1 MSLIEIKNVTK
12 KYGNKV
18 VLGPINLKIEKGTS
32 VAIFGANG
40 AGKSTLCEIIANTKK
55 QSSGEVEYGFEK
67 SQIPYKIGI
76 NFQSQVYP
84 NFINVK
90 ELINFYKTLYT
101 GILDKEYFE
110 IMIDKFKLKELY
122 KQKVNTLSGGQRQ
135 RVNLFVSLFNKSDI
149 YIGDEITT
157 GLDIESQLEM
167 INLLKQEIKDKGM
180 TLILVSHN
188 LNEIKELCERIIFI
202 DKGLIIEDTQID
214 KILENH
220 KTLLDY
226 YLVKISNNKKEGNNA

>member
-1 MSLIEIKNVTK
+1 
-12 KYGNKV
+12 
-18 VLGPINLKIEKGTS
+18 
-32 VAIFGANG
+32 
-40 AGKSTLCEIIANTKK
+40 
-55 QSSGEVEYGFEK
+55 
-67 SQIPYKIGI
+67 
-76 NFQSQVYP
+76 
-84 NFINVK
+84 
-90 ELINFYKTLYT
+90 
-101 GILDKEYFE
+101 
-110 IMIDKFKLKELY
+110 MIDKFKLKELY

-135 RVNLFVSLFNKSDI
+135 RVNLFVSLFNKPDI